1 MKPPY
6 IPKELINIIL
16 KYDGRINYRNGAYIN
31 IINKNDYRYDVII
44 PLINYKIKIIK
55 NTYISRSKFFFE
67 VNFKNIEDITL
78 CYYYNWNYKNEL
90 EIYYYRLTCHRGLQ
104 EIRTIIY

>member
-16 KYDGRINYRNGAYIN
+16 KYDGRINYRNGTYIN
-31 IINKNDYRYDVII
+31 IINKNDYRYDLII

-55 NTYISRSKFFFE
+55 NTYIARSKFFFE
-67 VNFKNIEDITL
+67 VNFKNKKDMTL
-78 CYYYNWNYKNEL
+78 CYYNWNYTNEL
-90 EIYYYRLTCHRGLQ
+90 EVYYYCLSCHRGLQ